1 MRRTTLLPL
10 LLLALCALLPSSV
23 ARAESRETDAIT
35 LGWMTEHSDLVAVLA
50 PTSDGDARDVRR
62 VESIV
67 RGSLAV
73 VGDVVALVA
82 RDDDALPAGRTLA
95 FLVRRDATWVPVSG
109 GHALKG
115 IPDDGTESAL
125 LAHTRSYASFLDDEG
140 RVARGDAQHAFLLR
154 ELASPESGLP
164 FSAGRDLVRHRELLT
179 SVTTDERHAATAP
192 LMIDRKADQD
202 LASLVRV
209 AGVMGDERATA
220 RLVSILL
227 APTTR
232 TLRTHLSWALVQ
244 RASLPDADVIDRLD
258 AALGEAS
265 PAQREDVCV
274 ALGALCEA
282 GTPDAPRAEA
292 PLTTLLRDPA
302 RPVRAVAAHGLGL
315 LARAVRRAPAPG
327 EAEPQGGRAHL
338 SNALEPLRRTV
349 VDADTSNER
358 RAALWAIAQIDTAEA
373 WAQLDAFANDA
384 AADDDVRAMATQ
396 YRRAPRTALVLER

>member
-1 MRRTTLLPL
+1 
-10 LLLALCALLPSSV
+10 
-23 ARAESRETDAIT
+23 
-35 LGWMTEHSDLVAVLA
+35 
-50 PTSDGDARDVRR
+50 
-62 VESIV
+62 
-67 RGSLAV
+67 
-73 VGDVVALVA
+73 
-82 RDDDALPAGRTLA
+82 
-95 FLVRRDATWVPVSG
+95 
-109 GHALKG
+109 
-115 IPDDGTESAL
+115 
-125 LAHTRSYASFLDDEG
+125 
-140 RVARGDAQHAFLLR
+140 
-154 ELASPESGLP
+154 
-164 FSAGRDLVRHRELLT
+164 VRHRELLT

-302 RPVRAVAAHGLGL
+302 RPVRAVAAHCDRRYRL
-315 LARAVRRAPAPG
+315 RAAGKWCFHGPLPG
-327 EAEPQGGRAHL
+327 
-338 SNALEPLRRTV
+338 RRTHFPPPGHRH
-349 VDADTSNER
+349 ARSE
-358 RAALWAIAQIDTAEA
+358 
-373 WAQLDAFANDA
+373 
-384 AADDDVRAMATQ
+384 Q
-396 YRRAPRTALVLER
+396 YRSAGEPGGDQ